1 MILEIS
7 TGAVLCYTHG
17 DARDYVLVRHR
28 KNNEY
33 GFPKGHIEAGET
45 EEETAL
51 REILEECGTH
61 ATLIP
66 GFREV
71 TEYMMPNG
79 NRKRVIFFAAFCT
92 EAPVTDPEEA
102 VEVLSLPY
110 AEARAIITYDDTRAI
125 LDKAE
130 AFFQNWN
137 R

>member
-7 TGAVLCYTHG
+7 IGAVLYYTHG

-33 GFPKGHIEAGET
+33 GFPKGHIETGET

-66 GFREV
+66 GFRAE
-71 TEYMMPNG
+71 TEYTMPNG

-92 EAPVTDPEEA
+92 ETPESDPEEA
-102 VEVLSLPY
+102 VEVLCLPY
-110 AEARAIITYDDTRAI
+110 AAAREIITYDDTRAI

-130 AFFQNWN
+130 VFFQNQN
-137 R
+137 K